1 MLIENPLNSSPL
13 TFPVLEC
20 VHIVGFAL
28 SVGTIAVVDFR
39 LGDAVALID
48 ADPSD
53 PWPRHQQHS
62 GASIAVTATAL
73 RRARKILVSHKTQV
87 VLEPDLPML
96 DLDDVLQHAEGGALL
111 LDTRD
116 PADYASGH
124 LRGAVNNGLS
134 RGEIK
139 EMMLQSC
146 IYAGFPAGLEAF
158 RVATE
163 LFKELD
169 AE

>member
-1 MLIENPLNSSPL
+1 MATTPNRPE
-13 TFPVLEC
+13 FK
-20 VHIVGFAL
+20 GAL
-28 SVGTIAVVDFR
+28 FEKGLAARRAVA
-39 LGDAVALID
+39 GDAYVDAALAK
-48 ADPSD
+48 ADD
-53 PWPRHQQHS
+53 FNADLQQMVTEHAWAAVWTRPGLELKHRS
-62 GASIAVTATAL
+62 MVTCSILIAL
-73 RRARKILVSHKTQV
+73 GRSHELKT
-87 VLEPDLPML
+87 
-96 DLDDVLQHAEGGALL
+96 
-111 LDTRD
+111 
-116 PADYASGH
+116 H

-134 RGEIK
+134 RDEIK

>member
-1 MLIENPLNSSPL
+1 MATTPDRPE
-13 TFPVLEC
+13 FK
-20 VHIVGFAL
+20 GAL
-28 SVGTIAVVDFR
+28 FEKGLAARRAVA
-39 LGDAVALID
+39 GDAYVDAALAK
-48 ADPSD
+48 ADD
-53 PWPRHQQHS
+53 FNADLQQMVTEHAWAAVWTRPGLELKHRS
-62 GASIAVTATAL
+62 MVTCSILIAL
-73 RRARKILVSHKTQV
+73 GRSHELKT
-87 VLEPDLPML
+87 
-96 DLDDVLQHAEGGALL
+96 
-111 LDTRD
+111 
-116 PADYASGH
+116 H